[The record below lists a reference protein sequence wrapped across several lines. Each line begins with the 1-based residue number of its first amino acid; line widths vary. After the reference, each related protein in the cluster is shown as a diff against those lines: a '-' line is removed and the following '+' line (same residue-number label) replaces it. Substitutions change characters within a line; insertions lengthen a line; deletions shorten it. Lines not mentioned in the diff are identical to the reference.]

1 MLCIR
6 LLTFFGV
13 FLSAIPQATGQ
24 AFVDRIDPPFWW
36 INMPDESL
44 QIVVHG
50 DGIAALDVAIDHP
63 GITLQKLVAGDSP
76 NYRFVYLSVGQDAK
90 PGTLE

>member
-1 MLCIR
+1 
-6 LLTFFGV
+6 
-13 FLSAIPQATGQ
+13 
-24 AFVDRIDPPFWW
+24 
-36 INMPDESL
+36 MPDESL